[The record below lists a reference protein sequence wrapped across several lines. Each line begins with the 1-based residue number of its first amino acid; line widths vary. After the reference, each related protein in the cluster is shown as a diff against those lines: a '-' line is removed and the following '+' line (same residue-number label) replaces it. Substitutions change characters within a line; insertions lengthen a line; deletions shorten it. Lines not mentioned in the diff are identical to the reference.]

1 MQEVHSLK
9 SLWSTCRCNNWYKMW
24 KSTTL
29 RIFLIFRTL
38 NLHVYRHFITKWISL
53 KQTKC
58 VAHGKFRECLLDTKS
73 FYDDLKDGYFS
84 SLLLKETRKN
94 DTIYTVRQRNSLDL
108 GPIVFY
114 KLLKAPLAILR
125 ELNISIIVYLDNM
138 LLLAKTLQEI
148 LMAKNTVIFLL
159 QHLRFVIN
167 LKIICD
173 NYDSKN
179 KILGLIIDSV
189 QLTLS
194 LTPQK
199 LGKIRHLC
207 WKMYR
212 VSMVSVL

>member
-1 MQEVHSLK
+1 M
-9 SLWSTCRCNNWYKMW
+9 
-24 KSTTL
+24 
-29 RIFLIFRTL
+29 I
-38 NLHVYRHFITKWISL
+38 HFIRSRNEFL
-53 KQTKC
+53 
-58 VAHGKFRECLLDTKS
+58 CLR
-73 FYDDLKDGYFS
+73 FG
-84 SLLLKETRKN
+84 
-94 DTIYTVRQRNSLDL
+94 LDL
-108 GPIVFY
+108 APIIFY

-138 LLLAKTLQEI
+138 LLLARTLPEI

-167 LKIICD
+167 LKMICD

-179 KILGLIIDSV
+179 KFLGLIIDSM

-207 WKMYR
+207 
-212 VSMVSVL
+212 